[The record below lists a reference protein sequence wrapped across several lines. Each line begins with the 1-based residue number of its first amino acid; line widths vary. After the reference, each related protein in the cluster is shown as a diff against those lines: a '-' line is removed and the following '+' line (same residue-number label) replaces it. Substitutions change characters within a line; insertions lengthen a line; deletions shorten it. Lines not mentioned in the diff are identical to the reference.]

1 MMNFRKY
8 LALFVCLLLTV
19 CCFCGCYNEDKY
31 KEEEAKL
38 LAQYRAAK
46 VAEYQA
52 ENELYADYEVDVAF
66 LGDSLTHLYDVQAYY
81 PQYLVCNRGIGG
93 DTTFDLENRLQV
105 SVYDLK
111 PKVAVMLIGA
121 NNFDTMFD
129 NYERILMGLD
139 QHLPNT
145 KIILLSLTSMGGEW
159 WGKKNHIAAY
169 NNVKIKELAEKY
181 EYAFVDLYSPL
192 MNLETG
198 EIYPEYTVD
207 GGHLTAQGYEVLTA
221 KITPEIERQLSAWRA
236 QP

>member
-8 LALFVCLLLTV
+8 LALFVCLLLTA
-19 CCFCGCYNEDKY
+19 CCFCGCDKEDKY
-31 KEEEAKL
+31 KEEAKL
-38 LAQYRAAK
+38 FEQYRAEK
-46 VAEYQA
+46 LAEYQA

-93 DTTFDLENRLQV
+93 DTTFDLENRLQA

-121 NNFDTMFD
+121 NNFETMFD

-145 KIILLSLTSMGGEW
+145 KIILLSLTSMGGKW
-159 WGKKNHIAAY
+159 WGEKNHIAAY
-169 NNVKIKELAEKY
+169 NNVKIKKLAEKY

-221 KITPEIERQLSAWRA
+221 EITPEIERQLSAWRA
-236 QP
+236 